1 MRLYLTPS
9 DKSVYIALSAEPM
22 SLMAINAH
30 QVTAGK
36 RLKSRDK
43 QLMPIIPVVGRYNMH
58 GY

>member
-1 MRLYLTPS
+1 M
-9 DKSVYIALSAEPM
+9 K
-22 SLMAINAH
+22 INAH